1 MTTAE
6 YAVGTLAAVAF
17 AAALIAVVKS
27 DTVRAALARVRAGRD
42 RGMATAE
49 FAVAL
54 PAAVLVL
61 VVGLTAILAGIDQVR
76 CVDAARLAARSLAR
90 GDSQAEARGLAR
102 GAAPGGA
109 SIEVSVTGDRAA
121 VTVSVERRVGLLGL
135 SWVVRSTS
143 VAPREAVPP

>member
-1 MTTAE
+1 M
-6 YAVGTLAAVAF
+6 G
-17 AAALIAVVKS
+17 
-27 DTVRAALARVRAGRD
+27 RVRAGRD

-90 GDSQAEARGLAR
+90 GDNPAAARALAR

-109 SIEVSVTGDRAA
+109 SIEFTSSGDVVTASVSVARRAP
-121 VTVSVERRVGLLGL
+121 VLGI
-135 SWVVRSTS
+135 SWVVRSMA

>member
-1 MTTAE
+1 M
-6 YAVGTLAAVAF
+6 G
-17 AAALIAVVKS
+17 
-27 DTVRAALARVRAGRD
+27 RVRAGRD

-109 SIEVSVTGDRAA
+109 SIEVSVTGVRAA
-121 VTVSVERRVGLLGL
+121 VTVSVERRAGLLGL